1 MADET
6 TTTQETKGNTEHVVK
21 LITEPVKVNQ
31 QAVGEDDFDEAKYL
45 SLHQR
50 YAPQIE
56 KLLGIDQLKETVKT
70 EREARLERD
79 MENAKLKA
87 QNTYNF
93 TDEELAE
100 IPGDNAAQFAAAAA
114 VAGKYKLAAMESGKQ
129 IQDAQSR
136 GILPSDLAGQD
147 TSTAPKEGTAEW
159 GIYQLQKAQGLVK

>member
-1 MADET
+1 MADEV
-6 TTTQETKGNTEHVVK
+6 TTQETAGGNTEHVVK
-21 LITEPVKVNQ
+21 LITEPVNVNQ
-31 QAVGEDDFDEAKYL
+31 KAVGEDDFDEAKYL

-56 KLLGIDQLKETVKT
+56 KTLGIDQLKERLTAA
-70 EREARLERD
+70 EQREAAKD

-114 VAGKYKLAAMESGKQ
+114 VAGKYKLAAQESSKV
-129 IQDAQSR
+129 IEDARSR
-136 GILPSDLAGQD
+136 GTMPSELGGA
-147 TSTAPKEGTAEW
+147 TSPDVPKEGTPEW
-159 GIYQLQKAQGLVK
+159 NIYQLQKAQGLVK